1 MSINAACRRP
11 VDGQQSGGT
20 SRCVMSSEALVAGG
34 EAKRSFSVHSPILQ
48 RLKRGNAPAA
58 AGAASILDGANVCFC
73 TQNVHSTHLLAIRPS
88 INCLL
93 TTRLPVYL
101 SACLPAYLTTGP
113 LVSRRTA
120 SVHPPCWCQCRVRA
134 LQAAHHSLLPPP
146 LLPQP
151 LLLLPPSAATVSP
164 SRVAV
169 TAASPAHSALLRL
182 LCHSN
187 CRQACACCCA

>member
-1 MSINAACRRP
+1 MAPQARLLVNNALPYARNRVLDHPKAPKTALARP
-11 VDGQQSGGT
+11 LGHPNRFARPLLDRPLVWWSGKPNRSPECSLSSTRLSQQSGGT

-93 TTRLPVYL
+93 TTCLPVCL
-101 SACLPAYLTTGP
+101 STCQLVCLSTC
-113 LVSRRTA
+113 
-120 SVHPPCWCQCRVRA
+120 PPVCM
-134 LQAAHHSLLPPP
+134 S
-146 LLPQP
+146 
-151 LLLLPPSAATVSP
+151 T
-164 SRVAV
+164 
-169 TAASPAHSALLRL
+169 
-182 LCHSN
+182 
-187 CRQACACCCA
+187 